1 MEVTGY
7 MSLLVEEDND
17 GLQLKAPNPN
27 LDATLHCL
35 KEAMLLCGTNLFS
48 ISLDHLF
55 I

>member
-1 MEVTGY
+1 

-27 LDATLHCL
+27 LDATQHCL
-35 KEAMLLCGTNLFS
+35 KEALAMLLCGTNLFS